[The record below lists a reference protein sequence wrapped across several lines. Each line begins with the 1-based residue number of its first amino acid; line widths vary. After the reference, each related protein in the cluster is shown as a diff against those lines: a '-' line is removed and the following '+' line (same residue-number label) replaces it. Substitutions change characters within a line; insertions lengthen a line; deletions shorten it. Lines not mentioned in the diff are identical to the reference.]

1 MSIGIHSLGEAALAA
16 QADPAKNGKKGGP
29 PPKRTIVA
37 RTDTMAQPEAR

>member
-16 QADPAKNGKKGGP
+16 QADPAKNGKGGP